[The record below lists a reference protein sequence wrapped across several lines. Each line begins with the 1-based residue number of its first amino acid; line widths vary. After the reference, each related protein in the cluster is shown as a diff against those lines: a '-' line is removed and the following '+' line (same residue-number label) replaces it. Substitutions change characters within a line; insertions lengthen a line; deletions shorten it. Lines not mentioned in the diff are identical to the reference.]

1 MLMMEFVEHWSS
13 IYNKDSPD
21 KAITISLDLEKP
33 RSTLLDLLPYAD
45 VIFVG
50 KDFAKSRNCTNMS
63 ETLKNIAKDTK
74 PG

>member
-1 MLMMEFVEHWSS
+1 MMEYVEHWNSV
-13 IYNKDSPD
+13 YNKDLSNPP
-21 KAITISLDLEKP
+21 ITISLDLEKP

-45 VIFVG
+45 VIFIG

-74 PG
+74 IG